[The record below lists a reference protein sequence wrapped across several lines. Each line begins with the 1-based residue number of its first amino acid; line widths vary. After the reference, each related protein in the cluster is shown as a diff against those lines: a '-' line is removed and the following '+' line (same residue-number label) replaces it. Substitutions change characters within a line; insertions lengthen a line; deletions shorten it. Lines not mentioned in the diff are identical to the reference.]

1 MREFE
6 PQIFRLEKLGSAAWA
21 IRHLVAIRCCHRFYV
36 KWLNWLL
43 NSFKTA
49 LYMFLFF
56 LFQIQTLA
64 YTLTALYM
72 FSFVSK
78 FKLSKGE
85 RGSVV
90 EQSPTSSALLFES
103 YVVDLMM

>member
-1 MREFE
+1 
-6 PQIFRLEKLGSAAWA
+6 
-21 IRHLVAIRCCHRFYV
+21 
-36 KWLNWLL
+36 
-43 NSFKTA
+43 
-49 LYMFLFF
+49 MFLFF